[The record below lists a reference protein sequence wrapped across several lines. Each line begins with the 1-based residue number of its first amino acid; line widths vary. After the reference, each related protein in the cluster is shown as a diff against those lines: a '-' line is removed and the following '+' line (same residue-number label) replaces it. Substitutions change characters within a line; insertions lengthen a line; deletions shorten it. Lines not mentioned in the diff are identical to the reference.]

1 MITKK
6 LTFCFYFDKYYYV
19 CGSIQQRN
27 PGKLV
32 LLNYD
37 ETTYNHSTWMQFYKL
52 KQYNPLLFM
61 IIHLNFEN
69 FFQIYWIEM
78 DMICS
83 KSFVNIIL
91 FLWIGCNLWNNHK
104 NM

>member
-1 MITKK
+1 
-6 LTFCFYFDKYYYV
+6 
-19 CGSIQQRN
+19 
-27 PGKLV
+27 
-32 LLNYD
+32 
-37 ETTYNHSTWMQFYKL
+37 MQFYKS

-61 IIHLNFEN
+61 IIHLNFKN

-91 FLWIGCNLWNNHK
+91 FFVDGRNLWNNH
-104 NM
+104 

>member
-1 MITKK
+1 
-6 LTFCFYFDKYYYV
+6 
-19 CGSIQQRN
+19 
-27 PGKLV
+27 
-32 LLNYD
+32 
-37 ETTYNHSTWMQFYKL
+37 MQVYKL

-61 IIHLNFEN
+61 IIHLNFRN

-83 KSFVNIIL
+83 KCFVNIIL